1 MNNNLLDL
9 RISKGTYNRKLALV
23 AENVHAKVWR
33 KNRFGGKSNTLVVL
47 WFGGRDVGFKIRAA
61 IPGSSTCQ
69 VYGFPMLVV
78 YHLRYLNTKLRLI
91 VSLLAQQTSDWMLTK
106 YPRRLLTALLLL
118 VSGFVSQCLYL
129 YSVKARYEYVNF
141 NLLCLLRTFIC

>member
-47 WFGGRDVGFKIRAA
+47 WFGGRDVGFKIRVTILGTVHVRSMV
-61 IPGSSTCQ
+61 IPMSMR
-69 VYGFPMLVV
+69 VF
-78 YHLRYLNTKLRLI
+78 
-91 VSLLAQQTSDWMLTK
+91 D
-106 YPRRLLTALLLL
+106 
-118 VSGFVSQCLYL
+118 
-129 YSVKARYEYVNF
+129 
-141 NLLCLLRTFIC
+141 